1 MESLI
6 TIMKKSFISLII
18 LLLGLP
24 KAFCQQTYQKPP
36 QAVLDVLNAP
46 LPPTVFIDPTAQKM
60 LLAQPSLY
68 PSIADLAEPMLPL
81 AGVRV
86 NPRTNMERSYIFYWE
101 NLTLKDIATG
111 KETPIKLPSGVK
123 RLDGI
128 KWNASGT
135 MAAFINES
143 SDGVDLWVLDA
154 VAGKARKIEDIR
166 INPLLDNYLKWMPD
180 QQSLL
185 VKTIPAGRGQ
195 PPKEDEVPPGPKI
208 LETSGSAIASSTYEA
223 RDVLKTPRDADL
235 FDHYAASQ
243 LALVGLPS
251 GNVEFIGKPAVYD
264 EIDPSPNGKYL
275 LIRSIHRP
283 YSYQRS
289 YERFPR
295 EVEVWDLKGKTVEH
309 LASQPLAEQ
318 VPIDGEI
325 TGSREHAWRPT
336 ADASIIWA
344 EALDGGDPEKTVPH
358 RDRLMEK
365 VVGEPPKE
373 MCRTEQR
380 YYKMRWIKDNGQV
393 LIWEYDRERKWF
405 KVYLHDADDPAQ
417 EPRLVWD
424 MSIHERYQKP
434 GDPVMMIMPNGANVV
449 RRQGDWIYLSGQGS
463 SPEGDRPFLD
473 RMDLNTLK
481 TERLFR
487 SDKKSY
493 ETYFSWID
501 PSKGMFIAKRESQ
514 IDPPNYFQ
522 RTLNKKPLTEE
533 IPGEAVYGSN
543 SKAITNFPDPAPIL
557 RKIKKQLVTF
567 TREDGLPLSFTL
579 YLPPGYK
586 KGTRLPTLLWAYP
599 SDLAQKGVAGQLEG
613 SSQRFTNIRGTSELF
628 FLLNGY
634 AVLDDAS
641 MPVVG
646 SPESSYDG
654 FIEQISANAKAAID
668 KAVELGVTDR
678 QRVGVAGHSHG
689 ALMTANLLAYT
700 DLFKAGIARSG
711 AYNHTLRPF
720 GYQNEK
726 RTFWQARDTYIKNS
740 PLLQADK
747 INEPLLIIHGAIDAN
762 PGTVPMQSEKLYD
775 AIRGVGGTARLVML
789 PYENHG
795 YIARES
801 VEHVLFEML
810 DWFDRYVKNAAGSQK
825 NDQK

>member
-1 MESLI
+1 
-6 TIMKKSFISLII
+6 MKKIILI
-18 LLLGLP
+18 LLLSLQQ
-24 KAFCQQTYQKPP
+24 AFCQQAYQKPP
-36 QAVLDVLNAP
+36 QAVLDILNSP
-46 LPPTVFIDPTAQKM
+46 LPPTVFVDPTAHRM

-101 NLTLKDIATG
+101 SLTLKDIATG
-111 KETPIKLPSGVK
+111 KETPIKLPPDVK

-128 KWNASGT
+128 KWNALGT
-135 MAAFINES
+135 MAAIINES
-143 SDGVDLWVLDA
+143 NDGVDLWVLDA
-154 VAGKARKIEDIR
+154 VAGKTRKIEDIK

-185 VKTIPAGRGQ
+185 VKTIPANRRL
-195 PPKEDEVPPGPKI
+195 PPKANEVPPGPKI

-223 RDVLKTPRDADL
+223 RDVLKTPGDADL
-235 FDHYAASQ
+235 FDYYAASQ
-243 LALVGLPS
+243 LALVSLPS
-251 GNVEFIGKPAVYD
+251 GKVKFIGEPAVYD

-295 EVEVWDLKGKTVEH
+295 EVEVWDLKGNVLEH

-325 TGSREHAWRPT
+325 TGPREHVWRPT
-336 ADASIIWA
+336 ADAVVIWA
-344 EALDGGDPEKTVPH
+344 EALDGGDPEKVVPH

-365 VVGEPPKE
+365 AVGELPKE

-380 YYKMRWIKDNGQV
+380 YYKMCWIEDSGQA

-405 KVYLHDADDPAQ
+405 KVYLHDADDTAK

-473 RMDLNTLK
+473 RMDLNALK

-487 SDKKSY
+487 SDKKCY
-493 ETYFSWID
+493 ETYFAWVD
-501 PSKGMFIAKRESQ
+501 PVKGIFITRKESPT
-514 IDPPNYFQ
+514 DPPNYFQ
-522 RTLNKKPLTEE
+522 RELNNKPLAKTVL
-533 IPGEAVYGSN
+533 GEAIYVSK
-543 SKAITNFPDPAPIL
+543 SKAITNFPDPAPVL
-557 RKIKKQLVTF
+557 RKIKKQLVTYN
-567 TREDGLPLSFTL
+567 RDDGLPLSFTL

-586 KGTRLPTLLWAYP
+586 KGTRLPTVLWAYP

-762 PGTVPMQSEKLYD
+762 PGTVPLQSEKLYD

-801 VEHVLFEML
+801 VEQVLYEML
-810 DWFDRYVKNAAGSQK
+810 DWFDRYVKNAAAGSNK
-825 NDQK
+825 